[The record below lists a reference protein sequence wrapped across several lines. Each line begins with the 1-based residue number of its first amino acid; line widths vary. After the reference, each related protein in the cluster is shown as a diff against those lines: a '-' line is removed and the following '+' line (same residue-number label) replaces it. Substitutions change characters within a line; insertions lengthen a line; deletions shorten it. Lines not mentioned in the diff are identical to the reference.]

1 MAYLKAGEAIP
12 TKDSR
17 KAVVLP
23 HPDPKKAKDPNPMLG
38 EGGQGAVYLVEY
50 NGQKKALKWYS
61 GKNIENPKMFYENL
75 ENNVKKGKPSN
86 AFLWPQAITEKQGE
100 AFGYVMDLL
109 PPEYREFSRF
119 LTGREPFTS
128 VTAMVNAALQMTEG
142 LHALH
147 REGCCYQ
154 DLSDGNFFINPKT
167 GDVLI
172 CDNDSVCECGKDLGL
187 AGKPRYTAPE
197 IMLGKAK
204 PGIQTD
210 AFSLA
215 VVLFLHWTNSHPL
228 EGKAT
233 VVPFMDAETE
243 MKIYGENPIFI
254 FDPNDDSNRPVQG
267 VHQGAISRWPELP
280 DYIREAFIKTFSKEA
295 MKDPQKRIGEQ
306 EWLRL
311 FARMK
316 EEYKDEAGQDEFE
329 PMKEAEN
336 EIDDEW

>member
-1 MAYLKAGEAIP
+1 
-12 TKDSR
+12 
-17 KAVVLP
+17 
-23 HPDPKKAKDPNPMLG
+23 
-38 EGGQGAVYLVEY
+38 
-50 NGQKKALKWYS
+50 
-61 GKNIENPKMFYENL
+61 
-75 ENNVKKGKPSN
+75 
-86 AFLWPQAITEKQGE
+86 
-100 AFGYVMDLL
+100 MDLL

-119 LTGREPFTS
+119 LTGREHFTS
-128 VTAMVNAALQMTEG
+128 VTAMVNAALQMAEG
-142 LHALH
+142 LCALH
-147 REGCCYQ
+147 RKGCCYQ

-233 VVPFMDAETE
+233 VVPFMDAKTE
-243 MKIYGENPIFI
+243 KKIYGENPVFI

-267 VHQGAISRWPELP
+267 IHQGAISRWPELP

-311 FARMK
+311 FTRMK

-329 PMKEAEN
+329 PMKEAES